1 MAVGETT
8 DDTGGINVI
17 YNIFGTAAIL
27 MSGYILHE
35 VTFYD
40 APPVRWLFEWI
51 TIFIVCVAGVILNMI
66 AI

>member
-17 YNIFGTAAIL
+17 YNIFGTLAIL
-27 MSGYILHE
+27 MAGYVLHE

-40 APPVRWLFEWI
+40 AHPVKWLFEWI
-51 TIFIVCVAGVILNMI
+51 MVFILCATGVIFNMI

>member
-1 MAVGETT
+1 M
-8 DDTGGINVI
+8 I

-27 MSGYILHE
+27 MAGYILHE

-40 APPVRWLFEWI
+40 ANPVKWLFEWI
-51 TIFIVCVAGVILNMI
+51 TIFILCGTGVILNMI

>member
-1 MAVGETT
+1 M
-8 DDTGGINVI
+8 I

-27 MSGYILHE
+27 MACYILHE

-40 APPVRWLFEWI
+40 APPVKWLFEWI
-51 TIFIVCVAGVILNMI
+51 TIFILCGTGVILNMT